1 MIIHVCS
8 LARLYSTV
16 EMTGARHVVTLLGA
30 DDYIDRP
37 STIPADNHLFLR
49 MHDISEPLDG
59 HVAPDA
65 EHVEDLLDF
74 VRGWDRAAP
83 LVVHCWAGISRS
95 TAAAFVSVCALSP
108 GRDEHEIARAIRRAS
123 PTATPN
129 IRIVRF
135 ADAMLDRKGR
145 MVTAIESIGRGAF
158 AEEGV
163 PFRLPLTA

>member
-8 LARLYSTV
+8 LARLHSTV
-16 EMTGARHVVTLLGA
+16 EQTGARHVVTLLGFE
-30 DDYIDRP
+30 DHIERP
-37 STIPADNHLFLR
+37 SGVPADNHLFLR

-65 EHVEDLLDF
+65 EHVADLIDF
-74 VRGWDRAAP
+74 VHGWDRTAP

-95 TAAAFVSVCALSP
+95 TAAAFVTVCALRP
-108 GRDEHEIARAIRRAS
+108 ERDECEIAWAIRRAS

-135 ADAMLDRKGR
+135 ADAMLRRNGK
-145 MVTAIESIGRGAF
+145 MVTAIEEIGRGAF

>member
-1 MIIHVCS
+1 MLIHVCS
-8 LARLYSTV
+8 LARLRSTV
-16 EMTGARHVVTLLGA
+16 EQTGARHIVTLLGV
-30 DDYIDRP
+30 DDYIERP
-37 STIPADNHLFLR
+37 SSVPASNHLFLR

-65 EHVEDLLDF
+65 EHVASLIQF
-74 VRGWDRAAP
+74 VRAWDRAAP

-108 GRDEHEIARAIRRAS
+108 ERDERAIAWAIRRDS

-135 ADAMLDRKGR
+135 ADAMLNRNGR
-145 MVTAIESIGRGAF
+145 MVAAIEAIGRGTLAD
-158 AEEGV
+158 EGV

>member
-16 EMTGARHVVTLLGA
+16 EQTGARHVVTLLGA

-37 STIPADNHLFLR
+37 SSVPADNHLFLR

-65 EHVEDLLDF
+65 EHVASLVGF

-95 TAAAFVSVCALSP
+95 TAAAFVSVCALKP
-108 GRDEHEIARAIRRAS
+108 ERDEHEIAWAIRRAS

-145 MVTAIESIGRGAF
+145 MVAAIESIGRGTLSD
-158 AEEGV
+158 EGV
-163 PFRLPLTA
+163 PFRLALG

>member
-1 MIIHVCS
+1 MIHVCS
-8 LARLYSTV
+8 FARLHSTV
-16 EMTGARHVVTLLGA
+16 KKTGARHIVTLLGV
-30 DDYIDRP
+30 DDRVERP
-37 STIPADNHLFLR
+37 DTVPAANHLFLR

-65 EHVEDLLDF
+65 KHVEDLLGF
-74 VRGWDRAAP
+74 VRGWDRASP
-83 LVVHCWAGISRS
+83 LVIHCWAGISRS

-108 GRDEHEIARAIRRAS
+108 ERDESDIAWAIRRAS

-135 ADAMLDRKGR
+135 ADTLLDRQGR
-145 MVTAIESIGRGAF
+145 MVSAIEAIGRGAS

-163 PFRLPLTA
+163 PFRLDLA

>member
-8 LARLYSTV
+8 FARLYSTV
-16 EMTGARHVVTLLGA
+16 QTTGARHVVTLLSA
-30 DDYIDRP
+30 DDRVERP
-37 STIPADNHLFLR
+37 TSVPADNHLFLR

-59 HVAPDA
+59 HVAPDVA
-65 EHVEDLLDF
+65 HVEDLIDF
-74 VRGWDRAAP
+74 VRNWDRAAP

-95 TAAAFVSVCALSP
+95 TAAAFVSVCALRP
-108 GRDEHEIARAIRRAS
+108 ERDEHEVAWAIRRAS

-129 IRIVRF
+129 IRIVSF
-135 ADAMLDRKGR
+135 ADAMLGRKGR
-145 MVTAIESIGRGAF
+145 MVAAIESIGRGRL

>member
-1 MIIHVCS
+1 MMIHVCS

-16 EMTGARHVVTLLGA
+16 EQTGARHVVTLLGT

-37 STIPADNHLFLR
+37 SSVPADNHLFLR
-49 MHDISEPLDG
+49 MHDISEPRDG

-65 EHVEDLLDF
+65 EHVASLVGF

-95 TAAAFVSVCALSP
+95 TAAAFVSVCALKP
-108 GRDEHEIARAIRRAS
+108 ERDEHEIAWAIRRAS

-129 IRIVRF
+129 IRIVKF

-145 MVTAIESIGRGAF
+145 MVAAVEAIGRGTLSD
-158 AEEGV
+158 EGV
-163 PFRLPLTA
+163 PFRLALG